1 VILNLRVDH
10 KMADIQSMEN
20 ISKDMDELFWKL
32 QEKYSI
38 GEYIEISTCNRKE
51 YYIKNDY
58 IPEDE
63 ELLSHENQSI
73 IIEYGEAA
81 VMHLLRM
88 TSGLESMIVG
98 EDQILGQVKDA
109 KHKAMKNHHC
119 GRGLDTIFTKA
130 IHVGQVV
137 RNKTNINKGSVS
149 IGSAAID
156 LAEKHIGSLDDKSV
170 LVIGAGKMGKLVAKA
185 LAEKDL
191 NAIFVANRTYYVAV
205 ELAEDLG
212 GEAILFNDL
221 EKYLATAD
229 LVISATSAPHAIIT
243 KKRLKGIEMDYENIM
258 MVDIAN
264 PRDISEDVS
273 ELGVKLFNIDDL
285 REIADINTQLRIKE
299 FGEAENIIADEF
311 ILLKESFKIMEVDEM
326 LGNLRAS
333 MEEIRQRETKKA
345 LVKLADVDGSAK
357 ILNNLTNSIV
367 NKIFF
372 DISKM
377 LRMLQRMKIRKS
389 LQLRN
394 ICLIQNNYSNIPLT
408 SIFFTLLAFMA

>member
-1 VILNLRVDH
+1 MIINIRVDH
-10 KMADIQSMEN
+10 KTADIQSMEN
-20 ISKDMDELFWKL
+20 ISKDIDELFEEL

-38 GEYIEISTCNRKE
+38 VEYVDISTCNRKE
-51 YYIKNDY
+51 YYLKNDY
-58 IPEDE
+58 VPKDDE
-63 ELLSHENQSI
+63 LFDFDNQNI
-73 IIEYGEAA
+73 IIEFGHPA

-109 KHKAMKNHHC
+109 KNKAIKNKHC
-119 GRGLDTIFTKA
+119 GKSLDTIFTKA

-156 LAEKHIGSLDDKSV
+156 LAEKYMGSLDDKSV

-205 ELAEDLG
+205 ELANDLG
-212 GEAILFNDL
+212 GQAILFKDL

-229 LVISATSAPHAIIT
+229 LVISATGAPHPIIT
-243 KKRLKGIEMDYENIM
+243 KQRLLEIDRNYDELMLI
-258 MVDIAN
+258 DIAN
-264 PRDISEDVS
+264 PRDISDDVCEICEKS
-273 ELGVKLFNIDDL
+273 FNIDDL
-285 REIADINTQLRIKE
+285 REIADENTQLRIKE
-299 FGEAENIIADEF
+299 FGEAENIIQEEF
-311 ILLKESFKIMEVDEM
+311 HLLDQSFKLMEVDEL

-333 MEEIRQRETKKA
+333 MEDIRKRETQKA
-345 LVKLADVDGSAK
+345 EAKFSDVHGGSK

-367 NKIFF
+367 SKIFF
-372 DISKM
+372 DISKNVKQAA
-377 LRMLQRMKIRKS
+377 REENKEVIKAAE
-389 LQLRN
+389 
-394 ICLIQNNYSNIPLT
+394 Y
-408 SIFFTLLAFMA
+408 IFNFED

>member
-1 VILNLRVDH
+1 
-10 KMADIQSMEN
+10 MADIQSMEN
-20 ISKDMDELFWKL
+20 ISKDVDELFWKL

-38 GEYIEISTCNRKE
+38 GEYVEISTCNRKE
-51 YYIKNDY
+51 YYINNDY
-58 IPEDE
+58 ISEDD
-63 ELLSHENQSI
+63 ELLSHENQCI
-73 IIEYGEAA
+73 VIEYGQSA

-109 KHKAMKNHHC
+109 KHKAVKNHHC
-119 GRGLDTIFTKA
+119 GKSLDTIFTKA

-137 RNKTNINKGSVS
+137 RNKTKINKGSVS

-156 LAEKHIGSLDDKSV
+156 LAEKHLGSLDDKSV

-205 ELAEDLG
+205 ELARDLG
-212 GEAILFNDL
+212 GEAILFNEL

-243 KKRLKGIEMDYENIM
+243 KERLLGIERDYESLM

-264 PRDISEDVS
+264 PRDISDDVC
-273 ELGVKLFNIDDL
+273 ELGVKSFNIDDL
-285 REIADINTQLRIKE
+285 REIADENTNLRIRE
-299 FGEAENIIADEF
+299 FGEAENIIDEEF
-311 ILLKESFKIMEVDEM
+311 ILLKETFKIMEVDEL

-345 LVKLADVDGSAK
+345 SVKLSDVDDSNK

-372 DISKM
+372 DISK
-377 LRMLQRMKIRKS
+377 KVKNAAKEGDKEIIDAAEYIF
-389 LQLRN
+389 N
-394 ICLIQNNYSNIPLT
+394 SN
-408 SIFFTLLAFMA
+408 

>member
-1 VILNLRVDH
+1 MILNIRVDH
-10 KMADIQSMEN
+10 KIADIQAMEN
-20 ISKDMDELFWKL
+20 ISKDIDELFEKL

-38 GEYIEISTCNRKE
+38 VEYVEISTCNRKE
-51 YYIKNDY
+51 FFIKNDF
-58 IPEDE
+58 ISEDD
-63 ELLSHENQSI
+63 ELLSHDNQNI
-73 IIEYGEAA
+73 IIEYGHSA

-109 KHKAMKNHHC
+109 KNKAIKDKHC
-119 GRGLDTIFTKA
+119 GKYLDTVFTKA

-156 LAEKHIGSLDDKSV
+156 LAEKHMGSLDDKSV

-205 ELAEDLG
+205 ELAKDLG

-243 KKRLKGIEMDYENIM
+243 KERLLKIDRDYEDLM
-258 MVDIAN
+258 LVDIAN
-264 PRDISEDVS
+264 PRDISDDVAD
-273 ELGVKLFNIDDL
+273 LGVKLFNIDDL
-285 REIADINTQLRIKE
+285 REIADINTQLRKNE
-299 FGEAENIIADEF
+299 FAEAENIIEEEF
-311 ILLKESFKIMEVDEM
+311 HLLNQAFKIMEVDDL

-333 MEEIRQRETKKA
+333 MEEIRKHETQKA
-345 LVKLADVDGSAK
+345 AVKFSDVHGGTK

-372 DISKM
+372 DISK
-377 LRMLQRMKIRKS
+377 
-389 LQLRN
+389 N
-394 ICLIQNNYSNIPLT
+394 IKQAAKDENKEIIKAAEY
-408 SIFFTLLAFMA
+408 IFDFED

>member
-1 VILNLRVDH
+1 
-10 KMADIQSMEN
+10 MADVQSMET
-20 ISKDMDELFWKL
+20 ISKDMDELFENL

-38 GEYIEISTCNRKE
+38 VEYVEISTCNRKE
-51 YYIKNDY
+51 YFIKNDY
-58 IPEDE
+58 ISKDD

-73 IIEYGEAA
+73 IIEYGHSA

-109 KHKAMKNHHC
+109 KNKAIKNKHC
-119 GRGLDTIFTKA
+119 GKYLDTIFTKA
-130 IHVGQVV
+130 VHVGQVV

-156 LAEKHIGSLDDKSV
+156 LAEKHMGGLDDKSV

-205 ELAEDLG
+205 ELAKDLG
-212 GEAILFNDL
+212 GEAILFNEL
-221 EKYLATAD
+221 EKYLAAAD
-229 LVISATSAPHAIIT
+229 LVISATGAPHAIIT
-243 KKRLKGIEMDYENIM
+243 KERLLKIDRNYEDLMLI
-258 MVDIAN
+258 DIAN
-264 PRDISEDVS
+264 PRDISEDVADI
-273 ELGVKLFNIDDL
+273 GVKLFNIDDL

-299 FGEAENIIADEF
+299 FGEAENIIEEEF
-311 ILLKESFKIMEVDEM
+311 HLLNQAFKIMEVDDL

-333 MEEIRQRETKKA
+333 MEEIRRHETEKA
-345 LVKLADVDGSAK
+345 AVKFSDVHGGAK

-372 DISKM
+372 DISN
-377 LRMLQRMKIRKS
+377 
-389 LQLRN
+389 N
-394 ICLIQNNYSNIPLT
+394 IKQAAKDENKEIINAAEY
-408 SIFFTLLAFMA
+408 IFDFEK

>member
-1 VILNLRVDH
+1 MILNLRVDH
-10 KMADIQSMEN
+10 KIADIQSMEI
-20 ISKDMDELFWKL
+20 ISKQMDELFWNL

-51 YYIKNDY
+51 YYINNDY

-73 IIEYGEAA
+73 VIEYGQSA

-109 KHKAMKNHHC
+109 KHKAVKNHHC
-119 GRGLDTIFTKA
+119 GKSLDTVFTKA

-137 RNKTNINKGSVS
+137 RNRTNINKGSVS

-156 LAEKHIGSLDDKSV
+156 LAEKHMGSLDDKSV
-170 LVIGAGKMGKLVAKA
+170 LVIGAGKMGRLVAKA

-191 NAIFVANRTYYVAV
+191 HAIFVANRTYYVAV
-205 ELAEDLG
+205 ELAKDLG
-212 GEAILFNDL
+212 GEAILFNEL
-221 EKYLATAD
+221 EEYLATAD

-243 KKRLKGIEMDYENIM
+243 KERMLDIKRDYESLM

-264 PRDISEDVS
+264 PRDISDDVS
-273 ELGVKLFNIDDL
+273 ELGIKSFNIDDL
-285 REIADINTQLRIKE
+285 REIADENTNLRIKE
-299 FGEAENIIADEF
+299 FGEAETIIDEEF
-311 ILLKESFKIMEVDEM
+311 ILLKETFKIMEVEDT
-326 LGNLRAS
+326 LASLRSS

-345 LVKLADVDGSAK
+345 SAKLSDVDGSAK
-357 ILNNLTNSIV
+357 IIDNLTNSIV

-372 DISKM
+372 DISKKVKKAAKEDNKDVIEAAEY
-377 LRMLQRMKIRKS
+377 LF
-389 LQLRN
+389 N
-394 ICLIQNNYSNIPLT
+394 SN
-408 SIFFTLLAFMA
+408 

>member
-1 VILNLRVDH
+1 
-10 KMADIQSMEN
+10 MADIQSMET

-109 KHKAMKNHHC
+109 KHKAVKNRHC

-205 ELAEDLG
+205 ELAKDLG
-212 GEAILFNDL
+212 GQAILFNEL

-229 LVISATSAPHAIIT
+229 VVISATSAPHAIIT
-243 KKRLKGIEMDYENIM
+243 KKRLEDIEMDYENIM

-264 PRDISEDVS
+264 PRDISEDVG

-311 ILLKESFKIMEVDEM
+311 ILLKESLKIMEVDEM

-333 MEEIRQRETKKA
+333 MEDIRQRETKKA

-372 DISKM
+372 DISKNVKDAAKDENKEIIAAAEY
-377 LRMLQRMKIRKS
+377 LFNSK
-389 LQLRN
+389 
-394 ICLIQNNYSNIPLT
+394 
-408 SIFFTLLAFMA
+408 

>member
-1 VILNLRVDH
+1 MILNLRVDH

-32 QEKYSI
+32 QEKYAI
-38 GEYIEISTCNRKE
+38 NEYIEISTCNRKE
-51 YYIKNDY
+51 YYIHNEN
-58 IPEDE
+58 ILEDD

-73 IIEYGEAA
+73 LIEYGQSA

-109 KHKAMKNHHC
+109 KHKAVKNHHC
-119 GRGLDTIFTKA
+119 GRVLDAVFTKA

-137 RNKTNINKGSVS
+137 RNKTNINKGAVS

-156 LAEKHIGSLDDKSV
+156 LAEKHMGSLDDKSV

-205 ELAEDLG
+205 ELAKDLG

-221 EKYLATAD
+221 EEYLATAD

-243 KKRLKGIEMDYENIM
+243 KKRLLGIDMSYEDVM

-264 PRDISEDVS
+264 PRDISEDV
-273 ELGVKLFNIDDL
+273 LDIGVKLFNIDDL
-285 REIADINTQLRIKE
+285 REIADENTNLRIKE
-299 FGEAENIIADEF
+299 FGEAETIIDEEF
-311 ILLKESFKIMEVDEM
+311 NLLKESFKIMEVDEL
-326 LGNLRAS
+326 LGSLRAS

-345 LVKLADVDGSAK
+345 AVKLADVDGSAK
-357 ILNNLTNSIV
+357 ILDNLTNSIV

-372 DISKM
+372 DISK
-377 LRMLQRMKIRKS
+377 
-389 LQLRN
+389 N
-394 ICLIQNNYSNIPLT
+394 IKNAAKEGNSDIINSAEY
-408 SIFFTLLAFMA
+408 IFKKD

>member
-1 VILNLRVDH
+1 MILNLRVDH
-10 KMADIQSMEN
+10 KIADISSMED
-20 ISKDMDELFWKL
+20 ISKEIDELFRQL

-51 YYIKNDY
+51 YYINNDY
-58 IPEDE
+58 ISEDD

-73 IIEYGEAA
+73 VIDYGQSA

-109 KHKAMKNHHC
+109 KHKASKNHHC
-119 GRGLDTIFTKA
+119 GKSLDAIFTKA

-156 LAEKHIGSLDDKSV
+156 LAEKHMGSLDDKSV

-205 ELAEDLG
+205 QLAEDLG

-221 EKYLATAD
+221 EEYLATAD
-229 LVISATSAPHAIIT
+229 LVISATSAPHPIIT
-243 KKRLKGIEMDYENIM
+243 KNRLLGIDMDYENVM

-264 PRDISEDVS
+264 PRDISDDVS
-273 ELGVKLFNIDDL
+273 ELGVKSFNIDDL
-285 REIADINTQLRIKE
+285 REIADENTKLRIKE
-299 FGEAENIIADEF
+299 FGEAENIINEEF
-311 ILLKESFKIMEVDEM
+311 ILLKESFKIMEVDDL

-333 MEEIRQRETKKA
+333 MEDIRERETQKA
-345 LVKLADVDGSAK
+345 MVKLADVDGSAK
-357 ILNNLTNSIV
+357 ILDNLTNSIV
-367 NKIFF
+367 NKIFY
-372 DISKM
+372 DISKNVKKAAKNENK
-377 LRMLQRMKIRKS
+377 KI
-389 LQLRN
+389 
-394 ICLIQNNYSNIPLT
+394 IDAAEY
-408 SIFFTLLAFMA
+408 IFDYK

>member
-1 VILNLRVDH
+1 
-10 KMADIQSMEN
+10 MEN
-20 ISKDMDELFWKL
+20 IAQEIDDLFWKL

-38 GEYIEISTCNRKE
+38 SEYVEISTCNRKE

-58 IPEDE
+58 IDE
-63 ELLSHENQSI
+63 NDGLLSHENQSI
-73 IIEYGEAA
+73 VIEYGPSA

-109 KHKAMKNHHC
+109 KYKAEKNHHC
-119 GRGLDTIFTKA
+119 GRYLDAIFTKA

-156 LAEKHIGSLDDKSV
+156 LAEKHMGSLSEKSV

-205 ELAEDLG
+205 ELAKDLG
-212 GEAILFNDL
+212 GEAILFSDL

-243 KKRLKGIEMDYENIM
+243 KERLLGIERQYDDLM

-264 PRDISEDVS
+264 PRDISEDVN

-285 REIADINTQLRIKE
+285 REIADENTKLRIKE
-299 FGEAENIIADEF
+299 FGEAESIIAEEF
-311 ILLKESFKIMEVDEM
+311 ILLKDSFKIMEVEDT
-326 LGNLRAS
+326 LASLRSS

-345 LVKLADVDGSAK
+345 IAKLSDVDGSAK

-372 DISKM
+372 DIS
-377 LRMLQRMKIRKS
+377 
-389 LQLRN
+389 
-394 ICLIQNNYSNIPLT
+394 NNVKEAAKEENQEIIDAADY
-408 SIFFTLLAFMA
+408 IFNFK

>member
-1 VILNLRVDH
+1 MILNLRVDH
-10 KMADIQSMEN
+10 KIADIQSMEN
-20 ISKDMDELFWKL
+20 ISKDMDDLFQEL

-38 GEYIEISTCNRKE
+38 GEYVEISTCNRKE
-51 YYIKNDY
+51 YYINNDF
-58 IPEDE
+58 ISEDD

-73 IIEYGEAA
+73 IIEYGQSA

-109 KHKAMKNHHC
+109 KHKAAKNHHC
-119 GRGLDTIFTKA
+119 GKSLDAIFTKA

-156 LAEKHIGSLDDKSV
+156 LAEKHIGTLDDKSV
-170 LVIGAGKMGKLVAKA
+170 LVIGAGKMGRLVAKA

-191 NAIFVANRTYYVAV
+191 HAIFVANRTYYVAV
-205 ELAEDLG
+205 QLAEDLG

-221 EKYLATAD
+221 EEYLANAD
-229 LVISATSAPHAIIT
+229 LVISATSAPHPIIT
-243 KKRLKGIEMDYENIM
+243 KERLLGIDMDYEDVM

-264 PRDISEDVS
+264 PRDISDDVC
-273 ELGVKLFNIDDL
+273 ELGVKSFNIDDL
-285 REIADINTQLRIKE
+285 REIADENTKLRIKE
-299 FGEAENIIADEF
+299 FGEAENIINDEF
-311 ILLKESFKIMEVDEM
+311 ILLKESFKIMEVDEL

-333 MEEIRQRETKKA
+333 MEEIRQRETQKA
-345 LVKLADVDGSAK
+345 SAKLSNVDGSDK

-372 DISKM
+372 DISKNVKKAAKAENTDV
-377 LRMLQRMKIRKS
+377 LEAAQ
-389 LQLRN
+389 
-394 ICLIQNNYSNIPLT
+394 Y
-408 SIFFTLLAFMA
+408 IFDSD

>member
-1 VILNLRVDH
+1 MILNLRVDH
-10 KMADIQSMEN
+10 KIADIQSMEI
-20 ISKDMDELFWKL
+20 ISQQMDELFWDL

-38 GEYIEISTCNRKE
+38 SEYVEISTCNRKE
-51 YYIKNDY
+51 YYINNDY

-73 IIEYGEAA
+73 VIEYGQSA

-109 KHKAMKNHHC
+109 KHKAVKNHHC
-119 GRGLDTIFTKA
+119 GKSLDTVFTKA

-156 LAEKHIGSLDDKSV
+156 LAEKHMGSLDDKSV

-205 ELAEDLG
+205 ELAKDLG
-212 GEAILFNDL
+212 GEAILFSDL
-221 EKYLATAD
+221 EEYLATAD

-243 KKRLKGIEMDYENIM
+243 KKRLLGIDRDYESLM

-264 PRDISEDVS
+264 PRDISDDVC
-273 ELGVKLFNIDDL
+273 ELGVKSFNIDDL
-285 REIADINTQLRIKE
+285 REIADENTNLRIKE
-299 FGEAENIIADEF
+299 FGEAESIIDEEF
-311 ILLKESFKIMEVDEM
+311 ILLKETFKIMEVEDT
-326 LGNLRAS
+326 LASLRSS

-345 LVKLADVDGSAK
+345 SSKLSDLDGSAK
-357 ILNNLTNSIV
+357 ILDNLTNSIV

-372 DISKM
+372 DISKKVKKAAKEENKDVIAAAEY
-377 LRMLQRMKIRKS
+377 LFDS
-389 LQLRN
+389 E
-394 ICLIQNNYSNIPLT
+394 
-408 SIFFTLLAFMA
+408 

>member
-1 VILNLRVDH
+1 
-10 KMADIQSMEN
+10 MEI
-20 ISKDMDELFWKL
+20 ISKDIDELFWEL

-51 YYIKNDY
+51 YYINNDY

-63 ELLSHENQSI
+63 ELLSHENQNI
-73 IIEYGEAA
+73 IIEYGQSA

-109 KHKAMKNHHC
+109 KNKALKNHHC
-119 GRGLDTIFTKA
+119 GKILDAVFTKA

-156 LAEKHIGSLDDKSV
+156 LAEKHIGNLDDKSV

-205 ELAEDLG
+205 DLAKDLG
-212 GEAILFNDL
+212 GEAILFNEL
-221 EKYLATAD
+221 EEYLATAD
-229 LVISATSAPHAIIT
+229 LVISATSAPHSIID
-243 KKRLKGIEMDYENIM
+243 KERLLGIDRTYDELM

-264 PRDISEDVS
+264 PRDISDDVA
-273 ELGVKLFNIDDL
+273 ELGVKSFNIDDL
-285 REIADINTQLRIKE
+285 REIADENTNLRKKE
-299 FGEAENIIADEF
+299 FGEAENIINEEF
-311 ILLKESFKIMEVDEM
+311 ILLKESFKIMEVDDI
-326 LGNLRAS
+326 LGNLRTS
-333 MEEIRQRETKKA
+333 MEEIRERETQKA
-345 LVKLADVDGSAK
+345 TVKLSDVDGSAK

-372 DISKM
+372 DISKN
-377 LRMLQRMKIRKS
+377 LKKAAKEGNTDII
-389 LQLRN
+389 N
-394 ICLIQNNYSNIPLT
+394 AAEY
-408 SIFFTLLAFMA
+408 IFNDD

>member
-1 VILNLRVDH
+1 MILNIRVDH
-10 KMADIQSMEN
+10 KIADINSMEA
-20 ISKDMDELFWKL
+20 ISKDIDEIFQEL

-51 YYIKNDY
+51 YYINNDY
-58 IPEDE
+58 ISTDD

-73 IIEYGEAA
+73 IIEYGESA

-109 KHKAMKNHHC
+109 KYKADKNHHC
-119 GRGLDTIFTKA
+119 GKALDAVFTKA

-156 LAEKHIGSLDDKSV
+156 LAEKHLGSLDDKSV
-170 LVIGAGKMGKLVAKA
+170 LVIGAGKMGRLVAKA

-191 NAIFVANRTYYVAV
+191 NAIFVANRTFYVAV
-205 ELAEDLG
+205 ELAKDLG

-229 LVISATSAPHAIIT
+229 LVISATSAPHPIIT
-243 KKRLKGIEMDYENIM
+243 KDRLSDIQRDYDSLM

-264 PRDISEDVS
+264 PRDILDDVS
-273 ELGVKLFNIDDL
+273 EMGVKLFNIDDL
-285 REIADINTQLRIKE
+285 REIADENTRLRIKE
-299 FGEAENIIADEF
+299 FGEAENIINDEF
-311 ILLKESFKIMEVDEM
+311 ILLKESFKIMEVDEL
-326 LGNLRAS
+326 LGDLRAS
-333 MEEIRQRETKKA
+333 MEEIRQRETQKA
-345 LVKLADVDGSAK
+345 SVKLSNVDGSAK
-357 ILNNLTNSIV
+357 VLDKLTNSIV

-372 DISKM
+372 DISKNVKKAAKEDN
-377 LRMLQRMKIRKS
+377 RDVIDAAEY
-389 LQLRN
+389 
-394 ICLIQNNYSNIPLT
+394 IFNNK
-408 SIFFTLLAFMA
+408 

>member
-1 VILNLRVDH
+1 MILNLRVDH
-10 KMADIQSMEN
+10 KIADIQSMEN
-20 ISKDMDELFWKL
+20 ISKDIDDLFWKL
-32 QEKYSI
+32 QEKYSVN
-38 GEYIEISTCNRKE
+38 EYVEISTCNRKE

-58 IPEDE
+58 ISEDD

-73 IIEYGEAA
+73 IIEYGNSA

-109 KHKAMKNHHC
+109 KHKAIKDHHC
-119 GRGLDTIFTKA
+119 GKSLDTIFTKA

-156 LAEKHIGSLDDKSV
+156 LAEKHMGSLDDKSV
-170 LVIGAGKMGKLVAKA
+170 LVIGAGKMGRLVAKA

-205 ELAEDLG
+205 ELAQDLG

-243 KKRLKGIEMDYENIM
+243 KERLLGIERDHSSLM

-264 PRDISEDVS
+264 PRDISEDVC
-273 ELGVKLFNIDDL
+273 EIGVKLFNIDDL
-285 REIADINTQLRIKE
+285 REIADENTNLRIKE
-299 FGEAENIIADEF
+299 FGQAESIIDEEF
-311 ILLKESFKIMEVDEM
+311 ILLKETFKIMEVEQI
-326 LGNLRAS
+326 LASLRAS
-333 MEEIRQRETKKA
+333 MEEIRQRETQKA

-372 DISKM
+372 DISKNVKDAAKDENKEVIAAAEY
-377 LRMLQRMKIRKS
+377 LFNTK
-389 LQLRN
+389 
-394 ICLIQNNYSNIPLT
+394 
-408 SIFFTLLAFMA
+408 

>member
-1 VILNLRVDH
+1 MILNLRVDH
-10 KMADIQSMEN
+10 KLADIQSMEI
-20 ISKDMDELFWKL
+20 ISKDIDELFAKL

-38 GEYIEISTCNRKE
+38 VEYIEISTCNRKE
-51 YYIKNDY
+51 YFIHNKH

-63 ELLSHENQSI
+63 ELLSHENKSIVIDYGQS
-73 IIEYGEAA
+73 A

-109 KHKAMKNHHC
+109 KHKAVKDRHC
-119 GRGLDTIFTKA
+119 GKILDAIFTKA

-156 LAEKHIGSLDDKSV
+156 LAEKYIGDLENKSV

-205 ELAEDLG
+205 DLAKDLG

-229 LVISATSAPHAIIT
+229 LVISATSAPHPIIT
-243 KKRLKGIEMDYENIM
+243 KERLLKSPRDYESLMLI
-258 MVDIAN
+258 DIAN
-264 PRDISEDVS
+264 PRDISEDVL
-273 ELGVKLFNIDDL
+273 ELGVKSFNIDNL
-285 REIADINTQLRIKE
+285 REIAEINTNLRKKE
-299 FGEAENIIADEF
+299 FAEAENIINDEF
-311 ILLKESFKIMEVDEM
+311 ILLKESFKIMKVDEL
-326 LGNLRAS
+326 LGNLRTS
-333 MEEIRQRETKKA
+333 MEYIRERETQKA
-345 LVKLADVDGSAK
+345 IGKLSDVDGSDK
-357 ILNNLTNSIV
+357 ILDNLTNSIV
-367 NKIFF
+367 NKIFYDVSKKVKKAAKDENE
-372 DISKM
+372 DI
-377 LRMLQRMKIRKS
+377 LAA
-389 LQLRN
+389 
-394 ICLIQNNYSNIPLT
+394 CEY
-408 SIFFTLLAFMA
+408 IFN

>member
-1 VILNLRVDH
+1 MILNIRVDH
-10 KMADIQSMEN
+10 KIADINSMEA
-20 ISKDMDELFWKL
+20 ISKDIDEIFQEL

-51 YYIKNDY
+51 YYINNDY
-58 IPEDE
+58 ISTDD

-73 IIEYGEAA
+73 IIEYGESA

-109 KHKAMKNHHC
+109 KYKADKNHHC
-119 GRGLDTIFTKA
+119 GKALDAVFTKA

-156 LAEKHIGSLDDKSV
+156 LAEKHLGSLEDKSV
-170 LVIGAGKMGKLVAKA
+170 LVIGAGKMGRLVAKA

-191 NAIFVANRTYYVAV
+191 NAIFVANRTFYVAV
-205 ELAEDLG
+205 ELAKDLG

-229 LVISATSAPHAIIT
+229 LVISATSAPHPIIT
-243 KKRLKGIEMDYENIM
+243 KDRLSDIQRDYDNLM

-264 PRDISEDVS
+264 PRDILEDVS
-273 ELGVKLFNIDDL
+273 EMGVKLFNIDDL
-285 REIADINTQLRIKE
+285 REIADENTRLRIKE
-299 FGEAENIIADEF
+299 FGEAENIINDEF
-311 ILLKESFKIMEVDEM
+311 ILLKESFKIMEVDEL

-333 MEEIRQRETKKA
+333 MEEIRQRETQKA
-345 LVKLADVDGSAK
+345 SAKLSDVDGSDK

-372 DISKM
+372 DISKNVKKAAKAENTDV
-377 LRMLQRMKIRKS
+377 LEAAQ
-389 LQLRN
+389 
-394 ICLIQNNYSNIPLT
+394 Y
-408 SIFFTLLAFMA
+408 IFDSD

>member
-1 VILNLRVDH
+1 VIVNLRVDH
-10 KMADIQSMEN
+10 KIADIQSMES
-20 ISKDMDELFWKL
+20 ISKDIDDLFWKL
-32 QEKYSI
+32 QDKYSI
-38 GEYIEISTCNRKE
+38 GEYVEISTCNRKE
-51 YYIKNDY
+51 YYLKNDY
-58 IPEDE
+58 ISEDD
-63 ELLSHENQSI
+63 ELLSHENQNI
-73 IIEYGEAA
+73 IIEYGESA

-109 KHKAMKNHHC
+109 KNKAIKNRHC
-119 GRGLDTIFTKA
+119 GRGLDAVFTKA

-212 GEAILFNDL
+212 GQAILFNEL

-243 KKRLKGIEMDYENIM
+243 KKRLMDIDMDYENVM

-273 ELGVKLFNIDDL
+273 DLGVKLFNIDDL
-285 REIADINTQLRIKE
+285 REIADANTQLRIKE
-299 FGEAENIIADEF
+299 FGEAENIIEDEF
-311 ILLKESFKIMEVDEM
+311 ILLKESFKIMEVDDL

-333 MEEIRQRETKKA
+333 MEEIRQRETQKA

-372 DISKM
+372 DISKNVKDAAKDDDKEVIAAAEY
-377 LRMLQRMKIRKS
+377 LFNSK
-389 LQLRN
+389 
-394 ICLIQNNYSNIPLT
+394 
-408 SIFFTLLAFMA
+408 

>member
-1 VILNLRVDH
+1 
-10 KMADIQSMEN
+10 MEN
-20 ISKDMDELFWKL
+20 IAGDIDDLFQEL

-51 YYIKNDY
+51 YYINNDY
-58 IPEDE
+58 ISEDD

-73 IIEYGEAA
+73 IIDYGQSA
-81 VMHLLRM
+81 VMHLIRM

-109 KHKAMKNHHC
+109 KHKASKNHHC
-119 GRGLDTIFTKA
+119 GRSLDAIFTKA

-156 LAEKHIGSLDDKSV
+156 LVEKHMGSLDDKSV

-205 ELAEDLG
+205 QLAEDLG
-212 GEAILFNDL
+212 GEAILFNEL
-221 EKYLATAD
+221 ERYLATAD
-229 LVISATSAPHAIIT
+229 LVISATSAPHPIIN
-243 KKRLKGIEMDYENIM
+243 KERLLGIDMDYENVM

-264 PRDISEDVS
+264 PRDISDDVDD
-273 ELGVKLFNIDDL
+273 LGVKLFNIDDL
-285 REIADINTQLRIKE
+285 REIADENTKLRIKE
-299 FGEAENIIADEF
+299 FGEAENIINDEF

-333 MEEIRQRETKKA
+333 MEEIRERETQKA
-345 LVKLADVDGSAK
+345 TVKLSDVDGSAK
-357 ILNNLTNSIV
+357 VLDNLTNSIV
-367 NKIFF
+367 NKIFY
-372 DISKM
+372 DISKN
-377 LRMLQRMKIRKS
+377 LKKAAKEENK
-389 LQLRN
+389 N
-394 ICLIQNNYSNIPLT
+394 IIDAAEY
-408 SIFFTLLAFMA
+408 IFDLK

>member
-1 VILNLRVDH
+1 
-10 KMADIQSMEN
+10 MEI
-20 ISKDMDELFWKL
+20 ISKDIDELFAKL

-38 GEYIEISTCNRKE
+38 VEYIEISTCNRKE
-51 YYIKNDY
+51 YFIHNKH
-58 IPEDE
+58 IPEEE
-63 ELLSHENQSI
+63 ELLSHENKSIVIDYGQS
-73 IIEYGEAA
+73 A

-109 KHKAMKNHHC
+109 KHKAVKDRHC
-119 GRGLDTIFTKA
+119 GKILDAIFTKA

-156 LAEKHIGSLDDKSV
+156 LAEKYIGDLENKSV

-205 ELAEDLG
+205 DLAKDLS

-229 LVISATSAPHAIIT
+229 LVISATSAPHPIIT
-243 KKRLKGIEMDYENIM
+243 KERLLKSPRDYESLMLI
-258 MVDIAN
+258 DIAN
-264 PRDISEDVS
+264 PRDISEDVL
-273 ELGVKLFNIDDL
+273 ELGVKSFNIDNL
-285 REIADINTQLRIKE
+285 REIAEINTNLRKKE
-299 FGEAENIIADEF
+299 FAEAENIINDEF
-311 ILLKESFKIMEVDEM
+311 ILLKESFKIMKVDEL

-333 MEEIRQRETKKA
+333 MEYIRERETQKA
-345 LVKLADVDGSAK
+345 IGKLSDVDGSDK
-357 ILNNLTNSIV
+357 ILDNLTNSIV
-367 NKIFF
+367 NKIFYDVSKKVKKAAKDENE
-372 DISKM
+372 DI
-377 LRMLQRMKIRKS
+377 LAA
-389 LQLRN
+389 
-394 ICLIQNNYSNIPLT
+394 CEY
-408 SIFFTLLAFMA
+408 IFN

>member
-1 VILNLRVDH
+1 MILNLRVDH
-10 KMADIQSMEN
+10 KIADIQSMEI
-20 ISKDMDELFWKL
+20 ISQQMDELFWDL

-38 GEYIEISTCNRKE
+38 SEYVEISTCNRKE
-51 YYIKNDY
+51 YYINNDY

-73 IIEYGEAA
+73 VIEYGQSA

-109 KHKAMKNHHC
+109 KHKAVKNHHC
-119 GRGLDTIFTKA
+119 GKSLDTVFTKA

-156 LAEKHIGSLDDKSV
+156 LAEKHMGSLDDKSV

-205 ELAEDLG
+205 ELAKDLG
-212 GEAILFNDL
+212 GEAILFSDL
-221 EKYLATAD
+221 EEYLATAD

-243 KKRLKGIEMDYENIM
+243 KKRLLGIDRDYESLM

-264 PRDISEDVS
+264 PRDISDDVC
-273 ELGVKLFNIDDL
+273 ELGVKSFNIDDL
-285 REIADINTQLRIKE
+285 REIADENTNLRIKE
-299 FGEAENIIADEF
+299 FGEAESIIDEEF
-311 ILLKESFKIMEVDEM
+311 ILLKETFKIMEVEDT
-326 LGNLRAS
+326 LASLRSS

-345 LVKLADVDGSAK
+345 SSKLSDVDGSAK
-357 ILNNLTNSIV
+357 ILDNLTNSIV

-372 DISKM
+372 PKKLKKLQKKKI
-377 LRMLQRMKIRKS
+377 RML
-389 LQLRN
+389 
-394 ICLIQNNYSNIPLT
+394 
-408 SIFFTLLAFMA
+408 

>member
-1 VILNLRVDH
+1 MILNLRVDH
-10 KMADIQSMEN
+10 KIADIQSMEN
-20 ISKDMDELFWKL
+20 ISRDIDDLFWKL
-32 QEKYSI
+32 QEKYSVN
-38 GEYIEISTCNRKE
+38 EYVEISTCNRKE

-58 IPEDE
+58 ISEDD

-73 IIEYGEAA
+73 IIEYGNSA

-109 KHKAMKNHHC
+109 KHKAVKDHHC
-119 GRGLDTIFTKA
+119 GKSLDTIFTKA

-156 LAEKHIGSLDDKSV
+156 LAEKHMGSLDDKSV
-170 LVIGAGKMGKLVAKA
+170 LVIGAGKMGRLVAKA

-205 ELAEDLG
+205 ELAQDLG

-243 KKRLKGIEMDYENIM
+243 KERLLGIERDYNSLM

-264 PRDISEDVS
+264 PRDISEDVC
-273 ELGVKLFNIDDL
+273 EIGVKLFNIDDL
-285 REIADINTQLRIKE
+285 REIADENTNLRIKE
-299 FGEAENIIADEF
+299 FAQAESIIDEEF
-311 ILLKESFKIMEVDEM
+311 ILLKETFKIMEVEQI
-326 LGNLRAS
+326 LASLRAS
-333 MEEIRQRETKKA
+333 
-345 LVKLADVDGSAK
+345 LVKLADVDDSAK

-372 DISKM
+372 DISKNVKDAAKDENKEVIAAAEY
-377 LRMLQRMKIRKS
+377 LFNTK
-389 LQLRN
+389 
-394 ICLIQNNYSNIPLT
+394 
-408 SIFFTLLAFMA
+408 

>member
-1 VILNLRVDH
+1 MILNLRVDH
-10 KMADIQSMEN
+10 KIADIQSMES
-20 ISKDMDELFWKL
+20 ISRDIDELFFKL
-32 QEKYSI
+32 QEKYSVS
-38 GEYIEISTCNRKE
+38 EYVEISTCNRKE
-51 YYIKNDY
+51 YYINNDF

-63 ELLSHENQSI
+63 ELLSHENHSI
-73 IIEYGEAA
+73 IIEYSQDA

-109 KHKAMKNHHC
+109 KHNACKNHHC
-119 GRGLDTIFTKA
+119 GRSLDAVFTKA

-156 LAEKHIGSLDDKSV
+156 LAEKHIGDLKDKSV
-170 LVIGAGKMGKLVAKA
+170 LVIGAGKMGRLVAKA

-205 ELAEDLG
+205 QLAEDLG
-212 GEAILFNDL
+212 GQAIMFNDL

-229 LVISATSAPHAIIT
+229 LVISATSAPHPIID
-243 KKRLKGIEMDYENIM
+243 KKRLSGIDMDYDEVM

-264 PRDISEDVS
+264 PRDISEDVT

-285 REIADINTQLRIKE
+285 REIADENTRLRINE
-299 FGEAENIIADEF
+299 FDEAENIINEEF
-311 ILLKESFKIMEVDEM
+311 ILLKESIKIMEVDEI

-333 MEEIRQRETKKA
+333 MEDIRERETQKA
-345 LVKLADVDGSAK
+345 SVKLSDIDGSAK
-357 ILNNLTNSIV
+357 ILDNLTNSIV

-372 DISKM
+372 DISKN
-377 LRMLQRMKIRKS
+377 LKKAAKEENKDVIKAAEYLF
-389 LQLRN
+389 
-394 ICLIQNNYSNIPLT
+394 NND
-408 SIFFTLLAFMA
+408 

>member
-1 VILNLRVDH
+1 MILNLRVDH
-10 KMADIQSMEN
+10 KIADIQSMEN
-20 ISKDMDELFWKL
+20 ISKDIDDLFWNL
-32 QEKYSI
+32 QEKYSV
-38 GEYIEISTCNRKE
+38 GEYVEISTCNRKE
-51 YYIKNDY
+51 YYIKNDN
-58 IPEDE
+58 ISEDD

-73 IIEYGEAA
+73 IIEYGNSA

-109 KHKAMKNHHC
+109 KHKAMKEHHC
-119 GRGLDTIFTKA
+119 GKALDAVFTKA

-156 LAEKHIGSLDDKSV
+156 LAEKHMGSLDDKSV

-205 ELAEDLG
+205 ELANDLG
-212 GEAILFNDL
+212 GEAILFSEL

-243 KKRLKGIEMDYENIM
+243 KKRLLGIERDYDDLM

-285 REIADINTQLRIKE
+285 REIADENTNLRIKE
-299 FGEAENIIADEF
+299 FGQAENIIDEEF
-311 ILLKESFKIMEVDEM
+311 ILLKESFKIMEVEET
-326 LGNLRAS
+326 LASLRSS

-372 DISKM
+372 DISKNVKDAAKDENKEVVAAAEY
-377 LRMLQRMKIRKS
+377 LFNSK
-389 LQLRN
+389 
-394 ICLIQNNYSNIPLT
+394 
-408 SIFFTLLAFMA
+408 

>member
-1 VILNLRVDH
+1 MILNLRVDH
-10 KMADIQSMEN
+10 KIADIQSMEN
-20 ISKDMDELFWKL
+20 ISKDIDDLFWKL
-32 QEKYSI
+32 QEKYSVN
-38 GEYIEISTCNRKE
+38 EYVEISTCNRKE

-58 IPEDE
+58 ISEDD

-73 IIEYGEAA
+73 IIEYGNSA

-109 KHKAMKNHHC
+109 KHKAIKDHHC
-119 GRGLDTIFTKA
+119 GKSLDTIFTKA

-156 LAEKHIGSLDDKSV
+156 LAEKHMGSLDDKSV
-170 LVIGAGKMGKLVAKA
+170 LVIGAGKMGRLVAKA

-205 ELAEDLG
+205 ELAQDLG

-243 KKRLKGIEMDYENIM
+243 KERLLGIERDHSSLM

-264 PRDISEDVS
+264 PRDISEDVC
-273 ELGVKLFNIDDL
+273 EIGVKLFNIDDL
-285 REIADINTQLRIKE
+285 REIADENTNLRIKE
-299 FGEAENIIADEF
+299 FGQAESIIDVEF
-311 ILLKESFKIMEVDEM
+311 ILLKETFKIMEVEQI
-326 LGNLRAS
+326 LASLRAS

-372 DISKM
+372 DISKNVKDAAKDENKEVIAAAEY
-377 LRMLQRMKIRKS
+377 LFNTK
-389 LQLRN
+389 
-394 ICLIQNNYSNIPLT
+394 
-408 SIFFTLLAFMA
+408 